1 METQKSKIVN
11 LASALFVMIL
21 PWPNFAE
28 AQLPAKLFQLGILT
42 FDVPRSEPFLEVF
55 FQELRRLGY
64 VEGQNIAF
72 EFRSAEGRVDRLPDL
87 ASELVR
93 LNVNV
98 IFASA
103 TGAALAAK
111 NATSKIPIVFTA
123 VSYPV
128 GSGLVASLARPGGN
142 ITGLTNLTTDLSAKR
157 LELLKEAFPDV
168 SPVAVLSNPKD
179 PISGPIL
186 QEVEAAA
193 RALAVKLQLFEVRDP
208 KEFDSALSGMT
219 RARAGSLLVLTS
231 QMFLRQRA
239 KIVEIAAKHRL
250 PTMFWTAE
258 FVAAGGLMSYGTNN
272 TDLYRRAA
280 TYVDKILK
288 GTNPADLPVEQ
299 PTKFEFVI
307 NLKTAKQIGVTIPP
321 NVLVRADRVI
331 R

>member
-1 METQKSKIVN
+1 
-11 LASALFVMIL
+11 MIL

-72 EFRSAEGRVDRLPDL
+72 EFRSAEGGVDRLPDL
-87 ASELVR
+87 AAELVR

-186 QEVEAAA
+186 QEVETAA

-239 KIVEIAAKHRL
+239 RIVDIAAKHRL

-288 GTNPADLPVEQ
+288 GAKPADLPVEQ
-299 PTKFEFVI
+299 PMKFELVI
-307 NLKTAKQIGVTIPP
+307 NLKAAKQIGLTIPP
-321 NVLVRADRVI
+321 NVLARADRVI

>member
-1 METQKSKIVN
+1 VQTQKSKIVN
-11 LASALFVMIL
+11 LAIALFVTLL
-21 PWPNFAE
+21 PWSHLVE
-28 AQLPAKLFQLGILT
+28 AQQPKLLQLGILT

-87 ASELVR
+87 AAELVR

-98 IFASA
+98 ILASA

-186 QEVEAAA
+186 QEVETAA

-219 RARAGSLLVLTS
+219 RARAGTLLVLTS

-239 KIVEIAAKHRL
+239 RIVDIAAKHRL
-250 PTMFWTAE
+250 PTMFWAME
-258 FVAAGGLMSYGTNN
+258 YVAAGGLMSYGTNVP
-272 TDLYRRAA
+272 DLYRRAA

-288 GTNPADLPVEQ
+288 GTKPADLPVEQ

-321 NVLVRADRVI
+321 NVLARADKVI